1 MHIPMSGIHT
11 PKFGGY
17 RQWLEI
23 QLPYGLDQDGSS
35 YIVELV
41 LVLIMYEIFNAPNL
55 VQSINQSILNVC
67 IIIYQS
73 NYHMIQPTRPT
84 DNILVID
91 EK

>member
-1 MHIPMSGIHT
+1 MHLSMSGVHT
-11 PKFGGY
+11 HKFGGY
-17 RQWLEI
+17 RQWLQI
-23 QLPYGLDQDGSS
+23 QLPYDLDQDGSL
-35 YIVELV
+35 YTV
-41 LVLIMYEIFNAPNL
+41 LNMYEIFTAQNL

-84 DNILVID
+84 DNMLVID

>member
-1 MHIPMSGIHT
+1 MHIAMSGIHT

-55 VQSINQSILNVC
+55 VQSINQSIDIKRVH
-67 IIIYQS
+67 
-73 NYHMIQPTRPT
+73 NYIPIQLPYDSTNETHR
-84 DNILVID
+84 
-91 EK
+91 